1 MSTIVF
7 RTNAG
12 QNTGLGHV
20 VRCAHLAREL
30 TQNGATCL
38 FVLDY
43 IEDGIAPFV
52 SDLNVRTLYD
62 KPQDQLDPH
71 IDSRRFDAI
80 AKEHNPDWVVVDDYR
95 LAEEWETPLR
105 ESGCKVC
112 VIDDLLRPHQCD
124 LLIDPKWRGDD
135 TQSRY
140 DALTPPTALKLL
152 GPDYAMLSTHFKN
165 EPPQQNPDT
174 PFTIMIGLG
183 GGGDLSQCERIID
196 GLLTHQ
202 TDFGRAVHL
211 SPVLG
216 PLSTDTASFVQRYE
230 TNASVTPIVGETE
243 LYPHLCQTDFYI
255 GAAGGVLYQLMALN
269 IPALTFPLSESQHTD
284 LRQLEDIGHFF
295 HLEKWSETDI
305 EKLPNF
311 IRTVI
316 DHYPRVQQM
325 CRTAKVAVDG
335 FGAHRIAQALLGLD
349 RNQPRTT
356 PHSPPHFEED
366 TELTAHHRIRSVC
379 DQDINHY
386 LISRNLDANCQNM
399 ISPDRISF
407 IDHYSWWFNA
417 KRASFLLTKDGTPSL
432 YIWHE
437 VKRYKDQDYLIGGWF
452 VCGELA
458 GFQDVM
464 LALNWQ
470 LEHCDGHAPGIP
482 WIAVI
487 HRQNNYVRLLN
498 KYLGF
503 LDVEPDTP
511 YGDAISEIFNG
522 AAVNDF
528 YFVSRDQLIVNQPNN

>member
-30 TQNGATCL
+30 IQNGATCL
-38 FVLDY
+38 FVLDHV
-43 IEDGIAPFV
+43 EDGIAPFV
-52 SDLNVRTLYD
+52 SDLNVRALYD
-62 KPQDQLDPH
+62 KPQDQLDSD
-71 IDSRRFDAI
+71 IDSRLFQVI
-80 AKEHNPDWVVVDDYR
+80 ANEHNCDWVVVDDYR
-95 LAEEWETPLR
+95 LGEEWERPLR
-105 ESGCKVC
+105 EGGCKVC

-124 LLIDPKWRGDD
+124 ILIDPRWRGGD

-140 DALTPPTALKLL
+140 DALTPPAALKLL
-152 GPDYAMLSTHFKN
+152 GPDYVMLSAPFKN
-165 EPPQQNPDT
+165 EPPQHSRNA

-183 GGGDLSQCERIID
+183 GGGDLSQCGRIVD
-196 GLLTHQ
+196 GLLGRL
-202 TDFGRAVHL
+202 TDYGRTVHL
-211 SPVLG
+211 TPVLG
-216 PLSTDTASFVQRYE
+216 PLSTDTAAFVQRYE

-243 LYPHLCQTDFYI
+243 LYPHLCRTDFYI
-255 GAAGGVLYQLMALN
+255 GAAGGILYQLLALK

-295 HLEKWSETDI
+295 HLENWSETDI
-305 EKLPNF
+305 EKLPAF
-311 IRTVI
+311 IKTVM
-316 DHYPRVQQM
+316 DHYPRVQQL
-325 CRTAKVAVDG
+325 CRTPKVSLDG
-335 FGAHRIAQALLGLD
+335 FGALRVAQALLGLD
-349 RNQPRTT
+349 RNPLRTA
-356 PHSPPHFEED
+356 PHPLPDFEED

-399 ISPDRISF
+399 ISTDRISF

-437 VKRYKDQDYLIGGWF
+437 IKRYKEQDYLIGGWF

-464 LALNWQ
+464 LALNWP
-470 LEHCDGHAPGIP
+470 LEHCEEHAPGIP

-487 HRQNNYVRLLN
+487 DRKSV
-498 KYLGF
+498 
-503 LDVEPDTP
+503 V
-511 YGDAISEIFNG
+511 
-522 AAVNDF
+522 
-528 YFVSRDQLIVNQPNN
+528 